1 MNPESQDRRDDPRHS
16 REEGALVVS
25 VIIIILLALAGY
37 ILVHRFHLR
46 SRQLAELAIY
56 FLGLFAGAAGL
67 LWYFMNHNQRIE
79 NAWPRPPIFIPMLRD
94 QASVEEAFQQNSI
107 VLGYDDHR
115 RPWMWPDDIRVLQSL
130 LVGLTGA
137 GKTTLL
143 KNIISQDL
151 RRSVGPPGNR
161 HRIPMIIIDGKGDV
175 DFLKELLPDILAA
188 GRLHQLRILDPS
200 RPEISIRYN
209 PCYSP
214 DGAYLDHASLIFESF
229 GLEDDFFKGHQASYF
244 NNLSR
249 VLWHTGKRYSIRDLL
264 VMAIDEQVM
273 REQVME
279 ASVAM
284 VRRGVSR
291 QQKDNFDMSVHLLQK
306 SLEDRERVVKI
317 QGLLDRLMT
326 FIDDDLSILTGSYE
340 DLLTL
345 DEIVDQELIL
355 FVSLNTNRNPR
366 AETALGRMLLQNL
379 QLMIGKRYETQRQS
393 RPLLS
398 VILDEFTPFAYP
410 NFAQIL
416 QTARGANAA
425 FIFSLQSIP
434 QLLKVGT
441 GFQQDIVSAPNTV
454 MVMHTNDDVTARYF
468 CQASARVPAERKTMK
483 VERKGLLAERFEQQD
498 QGSVTEIEKTRV
510 KEFHIK
516 NLPQGQMQLLQTDKR
531 LGTLHAHLHV
541 RCPVHFQFSP
551 FDPVFY
557 PPLET
562 PYSLSRG
569 AKLQFKNQEFARI
582 HGRKTWGM
590 R

>member
-1 MNPESQDRRDDPRHS
+1 MSAESRDRLHDDHHS
-16 REEGALVVS
+16 RDEGALVLS
-25 VIIIILLALAGY
+25 VVVVIFLALAGY

-46 SRQLAELAIY
+46 LGQVVELAVY
-56 FLGLFAGAAGL
+56 FLGLVAGIAGA
-67 LWYFMNHNQRIE
+67 LWYFTNRNRRIE
-79 NAWPRPPIFIPMLRD
+79 NTWPHPPVFIPMLQD
-94 QASVEEAFQQNSI
+94 QACVEEAFQQNAI

-115 RPWMWPDDIRVLQSL
+115 RPWLWSDEIRALQSL

-161 HRIPMIIIDGKGDV
+161 HRIPMVIIDGKGDV
-175 DFLKELLPDILAA
+175 DFLKDLLPDILAA
-188 GRLHQLRILDPS
+188 GRLHQLRVLDPS

-229 GLEDDFFKGHQASYF
+229 GLEEDFFKGHQASYF

-249 VLWHTGKRYSIRDLL
+249 VLWHTGKRYSIRDILI
-264 VMAIDEQVM
+264 MAIDEQVM
-273 REQVME
+273 RAQVQE
-279 ASVAM
+279 ANVAM

-326 FIDDDLSILTGSYE
+326 FLDDDLSLLTGSYE

-345 DEIVDQELIL
+345 DEIIDQELIL

-379 QLMIGKRYETQRQS
+379 QLMIGKRYETQRES

-434 QLLKVGT
+434 QLLKVGS

-468 CQASARVPAERKTMK
+468 CQASSRIPAERKTMK
-483 VERKGLLAERFEQQD
+483 VERKGLLAERLEQQD
-498 QGSVTEIEKTRV
+498 EGSVTEVEKTRV

-516 NLPQGQMQLLQTDKR
+516 NLPQGQMQILQTDRR

-541 RCPVHFQFSP
+541 RCPAQFQLPTFEP
-551 FDPVFY
+551 MIY
-557 PPLET
+557 PSLET
-562 PYSLSRG
+562 PYALSQG
-569 AKLQFKNQEFARI
+569 AKLQFRNQEFARI
-582 HGRKTWGM
+582 HGRKPRGL
-590 R
+590 